1 MRNAPAKMREA
12 TMLIPRH
19 EIVGARETGITP
31 QRAIALGGVG
41 VLHVLA
47 VYALITGMTPQIIKL
62 IPPDI
67 KVAFVDVAAPT
78 PPVSIPKLPVM
89 TQPTDAT
96 PLDPKM
102 PTYTIAD
109 PNNTS
114 LREAAGS
121 HTGPSSDSGAVGVSS
136 THSTPPYPD
145 QARLLAQQGTVLLRL
160 TISPNG
166 DVVAA
171 DIARTSGFAE
181 LDAQAASWVLAHWKY
196 KPAIVAGV
204 AVTSQTQAAVKFDLK
219 LTHG

>member
-1 MRNAPAKMREA
+1 
-12 TMLIPRH
+12 MLIPRH
-19 EIVGARETGITP
+19 EIVGARDEGITP
-31 QRAIALGGVG
+31 RRAISLGTVG
-41 VLHVLA
+41 LLHVLA
-47 VYALITGMTPQIIKL
+47 VYALITGMTPQIVNL
-62 IPPDI
+62 IPRDI

-78 PPVSIPKLPVM
+78 QPVTIPTLPVM
-89 TQPTDAT
+89 TRPTDST
-96 PLDPKM
+96 PLDSKM

-114 LREAAGS
+114 LREPTGS
-121 HTGPSSDSGAVGVSS
+121 HTGSSSDSGAVGVSS

-145 QARLLAQQGTVLLRL
+145 QARLLAHQGIVLLRL

-181 LDAQAASWVLAHWKY
+181 LDSQAASWVLAHWKY
-196 KPAIVAGV
+196 KPAIVSGV

-219 LTHG
+219 LTRG

>member
-1 MRNAPAKMREA
+1 MF
-12 TMLIPRH
+12 IPRH
-19 EIVGARETGITP
+19 EIVGARERGITP
-31 QRAIALGGVG
+31 RRAISLGTVG
-41 VLHVLA
+41 LLHVVA
-47 VYALITGMTPQIIKL
+47 VYALITGMTPQIVKL
-62 IPPDI
+62 IPPDFQ
-67 KVAFVDVAAPT
+67 VRFVDVVVPPKPT
-78 PPVSIPKLPVM
+78 PIPTLPVL

-96 PLDPKM
+96 PLDPKI

-109 PNNTS
+109 PDNTS
-114 LREAAGS
+114 VREPTGS
-121 HTGPSSDSGAVGVSS
+121 HTGPSPDSGAVGVSS

-145 QARLLAQQGTVLLRL
+145 QARLLAHQGIVLLRL

-196 KPAIVAGV
+196 KPAIVSGV

-219 LTHG
+219 LMRG

>member
-1 MRNAPAKMREA
+1 MF
-12 TMLIPRH
+12 IPRH
-19 EIVGARETGITP
+19 EIVGARERGITP
-31 QRAIALGGVG
+31 RRAISLGTVG
-41 VLHVLA
+41 LLHVVA
-47 VYALITGMTPQIIKL
+47 VYALITGMTPQIVKL
-62 IPPDI
+62 IPPDFQ
-67 KVAFVDVAAPT
+67 VRFVDVVVPPKPT
-78 PPVSIPKLPVM
+78 PIPTLPVL

-96 PLDPKM
+96 PLDPKI

-109 PNNTS
+109 PDNTS
-114 LREAAGS
+114 VREPTGS
-121 HTGPSSDSGAVGVSS
+121 HTGPSPDSGAVGVSS

-145 QARLLAQQGTVLLRL
+145 QARLLAHQGIVLLRL

-196 KPAIVAGV
+196 KPAIVSGV

-219 LTHG
+219 LTRG